1 MKRLL
6 SFLLLAATSL
16 HALDLT
22 LTSPLDYQ
30 VVQRSSPGRG
40 LLRIAGE
47 LSEAVSS
54 PDVAMEA
61 RVIGEKDQ
69 TSWQRVGGSVSGKK
83 LSGAVEVPAGGWW
96 RLEVRVSQGG
106 NQLALGSV
114 AHVGIG
120 EVFVI
125 AGQSNS
131 ANHGAGEADDEDTA
145 RGLV

>member
-6 SFLLLAATSL
+6 ALFLVATS
-16 HALDLT
+16 ALNAVDLT

-47 LSEAVSS
+47 LSEDVLADAAVQVRVMSDGLQLPWMQVNS
-54 PDVAMEA
+54 VKGRKVIASYEA
-61 RVIGEKDQ
+61 
-69 TSWQRVGGSVSGKK
+69 
-83 LSGAVEVPAGGWW
+83 PAGGW
-96 RLEVRVSQGG
+96 LKMEVQVVHGG
-106 NQLALGSV
+106 KQLALGSV

-125 AGQSNS
+125 AG
-131 ANHGAGEADDEDTA
+131 
-145 RGLV
+145 